1 MKAKRINL
9 GGAAV
14 DRTTSG
20 AHRKSVRTL
29 TCVGAASALVL
40 AGVGVAA
47 PAAALY
53 GEAEINPVESNL
65 TSKYWTSASAT
76 AGGDTAA
83 LAVDQDPSTSWI
95 GAAGASLTLDLGGAY
110 DNARKVAL
118 EFTDPGAAYRY
129 VIDASSDGQ
138 TWSTVADESAAVR
151 AGAGAVHLITSPGM
165 RFVRVTMISASGN
178 AQIGIRE
185 LEVYNYLRDEV
196 VLGADMSGIDGDNN
210 QYWVSPLEEDRGAG
224 PHLLDVAKDRGM
236 DFVRLRIWNEPR
248 SESSGQP
255 SAVPRQGP
263 ERSLVSAQAVA
274 DRDLQLGVDFH
285 YADSW
290 ADPGKQPKPRAWAE
304 LPFDQLTEA
313 VYDFTFDYMNQLAAQ
328 GTTPDK
334 VAVGNE
340 ILHGIMWGSE
350 AKLSADASAPVW
362 TGANPAYF
370 RNQAEIYQSQPG
382 GGILWQYWNSDD
394 PSERALYLESFDR
407 FTALLGAGIDAVRDA
422 SPETSVELHSIV
434 RNEGY
439 DGRSGLDMASEFWAQ
454 VLSRLEARD
463 LGPDYI
469 AHSYYPEWH
478 GTPEKMERNLQTI
491 SAQHPDY
498 KMAIAETSYPASG
511 GNGAPMPNATYPRT
525 VQGQADALQ
534 RVFAMVNDIP
544 DNRGAAVLTWE
555 PQFWQSMFRTVPGT
569 NIREPHTSIDV
580 YNKSVARQALEDRV
594 YVASAVGGVPSLPDT
609 VDVLDVASG
618 EVTATGVTW
627 QPVATQNAEGRITVT
642 GATEF
647 GTVEGI
653 VDVVSDSTRP
663 EVSLISP
670 TVAGPFPLLEV
681 QVDASDIIGLSEI
694 VANIYGTNGKLV
706 KSTQTAMAGAATGS
720 HTASVSLPDGT
731 YTVKYNAHDTAGN
744 VSRTSSFE
752 FTIDATKPVATVK
765 DGRRYTVST
774 GSTYD
779 LISFKLQDAQKI
791 DKVVINGI
799 EKDLTNNKW
808 SDVNFIKPGVFGA
821 VSGVNTMVVYDV
833 AGNSETYSFTLN

>member
-1 MKAKRINL
+1 MRSKSL
-9 GGAAV
+9 
-14 DRTTSG
+14 RT
-20 AHRKSVRTL
+20 
-29 TCVGAASALVL
+29 C
-40 AGVGVAA
+40 AGVGVASVLVLTGVGLAA
-47 PAAALY
+47 PASGLY
-53 GEAEINPVESNL
+53 GDAVINPVESNL
-65 TSKYWTSASAT
+65 ASKYWTSASAT
-76 AGGDTAA
+76 VGGETAA
-83 LAVDQDPSTSWI
+83 LAVDQDPSTAWV
-95 GAAGASLTLDLGGAY
+95 GAAGESLTLDLGGAY
-110 DNARKVAL
+110 DNARKIAV
-118 EFTDPGAAYRY
+118 EFTDAGAAYRY
-129 VIDASSDGQ
+129 VIDASSDGV
-138 TWSTVADESAAVR
+138 TWSTVADESTAVR
-151 AGAGAVHLITSPGM
+151 ASAGAVHLVTSPGM
-165 RFVRVTMISASGN
+165 RFVRVTIIEASGD
-178 AQIGIRE
+178 AAIGIRE
-185 LEVYNYLRDEV
+185 LEVFNYLREDV
-196 VLGADMSGIDGDNN
+196 VLGADMSGVDGDNN

-224 PHLLDVAKDRGM
+224 PHLFDVAKDRGM

-304 LPFDQLTEA
+304 LPFDQLTDS
-313 VYDFTFDYMNQLAAQ
+313 VYDFTYDYVNQLVAQ
-328 GTTPDK
+328 GTPPDK

-370 RNQAEIYQSQPG
+370 RNQADIYQSQPG

-394 PSERALYLESFDR
+394 PAERALYLESFDR

-439 DGRSGLDMASEFWAQ
+439 DGRSGLDMASEFWNQ

-478 GTPEKMERNLQTI
+478 GTPENMERNLQTI
-491 SAQHPDY
+491 SAEHPEY

-580 YNKSVARQALEDRV
+580 YNKSAARHVLEDRV
-594 YVASAVGGVPSLPDT
+594 YVASEVGDVPSLPET

-618 EVTATGVTW
+618 EVAQTGVTW
-627 QPVATQNAEGRITVT
+627 QSVEAQGAAGRITVAGT
-642 GATEF
+642 TEF
-647 GTVEGI
+647 GTVEAI
-653 VDVVSDSTRP
+653 IDVVADSTRP
-663 EVSLISP
+663 EVALISP
-670 TVAGPFPLLEV
+670 TTAGPFPTLEV
-681 QVDASDIIGLSEI
+681 QVDASDAIGVAKI
-694 VANIYGTNGKLV
+694 VANIYGKDNKLV
-706 KSTQTAMAGAATGS
+706 KSTQSNVGGASTGT
-720 HTASVSLPDGT
+720 HTASVALPDGS

-744 VSRTSSFE
+744 VSKTSSFA
-752 FTIDATKPVATVK
+752 FTIDATKPTATVK
-765 DGRRYTVST
+765 NGTNFTVQT

-779 LISFKLQDAQKI
+779 LISFKLHDDQKI
-791 DKVVINGI
+791 DKVVVNGV
-799 EKDLTNNKW
+799 EKDLTDNKW

-821 VSGVNTMVVYDV
+821 VAGANTLVVHDV
-833 AGNSETYSFTLN
+833 AGNTETYTFMLN